1 MELRVLARPDLAI
14 GVFCA
19 LTLVV
24 ITEFRLLGDYGPSGQ
39 VEVAAVVLYAA
50 SVWLAVKNSIWTWP
64 TGIVATAL
72 YLYLFYDWKLY
83 ADAGLQVV
91 YIAFSLGG
99 LWAWWRRGE
108 RGEVI
113 EADRV
118 SPTTMAAV
126 VVAVA
131 AGTLAIRE
139 YLIEVDGAAP
149 FWDAFLTAGSLG
161 ATYLLIRKYIET
173 WLMWGALDI
182 AYVGL
187 FVSRELYLSA
197 VLYGVLFAMVV
208 KAARDWQSLLP
219 GARPIGER
227 A

>member
-1 MELRVLARPDLAI
+1 VLARPDLAI

-24 ITEFRLLGDYGPSGQ
+24 ITEFRWLGDYGPSGQ
-39 VEVAAVVLYAA
+39 VEVAAVVLYAL

-72 YLYLFYDWKLY
+72 YLYLFYDWRLY

-99 LWAWWRRGE
+99 LWAWWRRGQH
-108 RGEVI
+108 GEVT

-126 VVAVA
+126 ILAVA
-131 AGTLAIRE
+131 AGTLVVRA
-139 YLIEVDGAAP
+139 YLIEVGDTAP

-173 WLMWGALDI
+173 WLMWGALDV

-197 VLYGVLFAMVV
+197 VLYGVLFAMVI
-208 KAARDWQSLLP
+208 KAAREWQALLP
-219 GARPIGER
+219 AAHPVGGR